1 MPHKKT
7 VSIIAAIRTKEEF
20 EQALCSD
27 VDIIFDLNPDILS
40 LIGRVQSA
48 HASSKKIFIHMDLA
62 EGIGKDKHGI
72 MFAKKIGVDGIIS
85 TRVSI
90 IKTARE
96 AGLFTVQRFFIV
108 DSQSILTTIEAFKSS
123 RPNMIEIMPGIVT
136 KAIRILRSKTDI
148 PIIAGG
154 LIDTEEEISEALKC
168 GISAVSTGKQEF
180 WFNRKDI

>member
-1 MPHKKT
+1 MPQKKN
-7 VSIIAAIRTKEEF
+7 VSIIAAVRTKEEF
-20 EQALCSD
+20 ELALTSD

-40 LIGRVQSA
+40 LISRVQSA
-48 HASSKKIFIHMDLA
+48 HAVSKKIFIHMDLA

-72 MFAKKIGVDGIIS
+72 IFAKKSGVDGIIS

-96 AGLFTVQRFFIV
+96 SGLFTVQRFFIV
-108 DSQSILTTIEAFKSS
+108 DSQSISTTIEALKSS

-136 KAIRILRSKTDI
+136 KGIRTLKSKTNI

-154 LIDTEEEISEALKC
+154 LIDTEEEISEVVKC

-180 WFNRKDI
+180 WFVRKDF